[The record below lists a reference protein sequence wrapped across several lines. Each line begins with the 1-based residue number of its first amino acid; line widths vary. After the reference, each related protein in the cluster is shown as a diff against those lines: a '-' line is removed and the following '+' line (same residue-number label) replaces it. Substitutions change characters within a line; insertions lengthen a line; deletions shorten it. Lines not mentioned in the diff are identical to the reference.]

1 MLNPYKALL
10 DLLPQSPVQLG
21 VVASVEGGTC
31 RVTLEGGGDV
41 WVRGAATVGDR
52 VFTRG
57 GAIEGLAPALPLELM
72 EV

>member
-41 WVRGAATVGDR
+41 WVRGVWGVR
-52 VFTRG
+52 
-57 GAIEGLAPALPLELM
+57 
-72 EV
+72 